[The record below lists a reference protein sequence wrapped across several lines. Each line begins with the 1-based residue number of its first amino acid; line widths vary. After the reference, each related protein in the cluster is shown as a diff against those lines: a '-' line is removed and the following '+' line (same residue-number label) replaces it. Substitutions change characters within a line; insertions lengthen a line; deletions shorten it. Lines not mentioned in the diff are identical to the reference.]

1 MNSSSILD
9 SQRIQE
15 AYAHVQQRVKQ
26 TPRVALILGTGLGQ
40 FANRIENPVAISY
53 ADIPHFPHSSA
64 PDHKGQLVSG
74 SIKGVP
80 LIAMQGRFHLYE
92 GHPINDVIL
101 PVHVMRQLGADILI
115 VSNASGGVNTKLSGG
130 DILVINS
137 HINLTFRVNPQLAA
151 LTQTRNDTKSPI
163 YDPQLIEDAME
174 TGRRAGF
181 YLQQGCYVALTGPNY
196 ETRSEYR
203 MVRKIGGD
211 VVGMSTVPEVLVA
224 HALGMRVLALSAVTN
239 IAKPDALVETTA
251 EGVIDIAQLAEPKLN
266 AIVMTIV
273 DNINRK

>member
-1 MNSSSILD
+1 MNIISMLD

-15 AYAHVQQRVKQ
+15 AYAHVQQRFKQ

-40 FANRIENPVAISY
+40 FADRFENAVAISY

-92 GHPINDVIL
+92 GHPINDAVL
-101 PVHVMRQLGADILI
+101 PVHVMRKLGADILI
-115 VSNASGGVNTKLSGG
+115 VSNASGGVNTNLSGG
-130 DILVINS
+130 DILVMNN
-137 HINLTFRVNPQLAA
+137 HINLTFRVNPQLAT
-151 LTQTRNDTKSPI
+151 LTQNRDNTKSPV
-163 YDPQLIEDAME
+163 YDPQLIKDAME
-174 TGRRAGF
+174 TGRREGF

-239 IAKPDALVETTA
+239 VAKPDALVETTA
-251 EGVIDIAQLAEPKLN
+251 TGVIDIAQLAEPKLN

-273 DNINRK
+273 DNINRE